1 MSNAHFRFHAGDIV
15 CFRFPRREG
24 PSYARP
30 CLVLQ
35 AIGTELVIAYGTT
48 STTNSNRGLEVS
60 VEADFAACGLDRP
73 TRFVCA
79 RRIRVD
85 HTDPRIE
92 PCPDGGT
99 PVIGH
104 LPARYIPQLAGVFMD
119 IAKAFPDPDVRAQ
132 AERAGIHPPKPM
144 RGSHLNRR
152 RPLSPPVV
160 VVRATKSF
168 RRPDRAS
175 GSAH

>member
-1 MSNAHFRFHAGDIV
+1 MSNAHFRFHTGDII

-35 AIGTELVIAYGTT
+35 VIGKELVIAYGTT
-48 STTNSNRGLEVS
+48 SATDSNCGLEIR

-85 HTDPRIE
+85 LTDLRIE
-92 PCPDGGT
+92 PCPDGGI
-99 PVIGH
+99 PIIGH
-104 LPARYIPQLAGVFMD
+104 LPTRYTPQLAGIFMD
-119 IAKAFPDPDVRAQ
+119 IVKGFPDEELRAR
-132 AERAGIHPPKPM
+132 AERAGIHPPKPR

-152 RPLSPPVV
+152 RSLPPPVV
-160 VVRATKSF
+160 VVRAGKSF
-168 RRPDRAS
+168 QRRNIAN
-175 GSAH
+175 GSA